1 MLVST
6 ASFYSSCSRSFFFLF
21 SFVFNLALART
32 KQVAASF
39 PLPPPGANGFS
50 SSKEATTSSASSSSS
65 SPPPSL
71 PSRLLGLKTPLQERV
86 EAAAALAVALGRGN
100 LSYPPSPSSSTAA
113 AAKHDAVSASV
124 AAADAVVLLAWGD
137 ASEALGAA
145 ADAADAALSSVD
157 DLFLKHKESSGKN
170 SSSSAPVASASVAP
184 TGPLRSAEATNRA
197 ATGAVS
203 GKAASTL
210 DAAAGAL
217 INKTRASWSDKARP
231 RLSRAAEALS
241 SATGGKPLPV
251 EAEGRL
257 ELGVGS
263 ALSAADGKR
272 AALRAAAD
280 ASVAE
285 KLAGGSK
292 RIGEMGILVSLEL
305 GDDPLDRGVGT
316 GAPSSSSSFSSLRNA
331 VSAPAAADGWDP
343 SLLTNTGGPDFF
355 FDGQLVPV
363 RAVGDAFEALVR
375 SRLAADGLSGLARR
389 LASAAVALDPQ
400 RGLYEVRLAWRSG
413 GSSTLASAIAAVND
427 ADPRDPCRSWAEYF
441 DVCSAI
447 RRSSALKI
455 VRVHA
460 RADTAP
466 PGAHAGRMQLGR
478 RLRGGALP
486 STVGSPQ
493 VVEYKNL
500 EGGGGS
506 AGEQDGQ
513 AVSTPLPWEQ
523 VPLREITQGNLKDLY
538 WYIDKTI
545 EGFANIANGYKEW
558 QNIGKITEILRL
570 PNEIEIEVQRVA
582 SDASKKWASGL
593 TTALGGVRGLLGI
606 VGGAVFIAGLATAFL
621 PPQPDPAIMKS
632 LGTIQV
638 VTNETLARVK
648 EIQQTLGVIQQT
660 LADISSDIAK
670 STCTLALTTT
680 DASVTALRSLYRS
693 YYGPLDA
700 ESTDQTPGFVDQ
712 LAVYLAARKQAD
724 RTLVADIDK
733 WVDAVL
739 RTDTGA
745 LYHIDYIFGRISGR
759 TFTEESVLQ
768 QCRKF
773 FLDNVAE
780 SGPMPIDDRMLY
792 ADMAKIVTV
801 SRVGAL

>member
-6 ASFYSSCSRSFFFLF
+6 ASFYSSRSRSFFFLF

-32 KQVAASF
+32 KQVAAGF

-157 DLFLKHKESSGKN
+157 DLFLKHRESGGKN

-197 ATGAVS
+197 AIGAVS
-203 GKAASTL
+203 GKVASTL

-217 INKTRASWSDKARP
+217 VREARASWSEKARP

-251 EAEGRL
+251 EAEERL

-272 AALRAAAD
+272 AGLRAAAD
-280 ASVAE
+280 ASIAE

-316 GAPSSSSSFSSLRNA
+316 GAPTSSSSSSSSSSSLRNA

-513 AVSTPLPWEQ
+513 ACLNHAGEPEGPLLVHRQDYRGFRQHRQRVQGMAGHRRPRVQ
-523 VPLREITQGNLKDLY
+523 APLRPTQGSHS
-538 WYIDKTI
+538 
-545 EGFANIANGYKEW
+545 
-558 QNIGKITEILRL
+558 
-570 PNEIEIEVQRVA
+570 VA

-606 VGGAVFIAGLATAFL
+606 VGGAVFIAGLAGLFL
-621 PPQPDPAIMKS
+621 PSQPDPAIMKS

-660 LADISSDIAK
+660 LADISGDIAK

-680 DASVTALRSLYRS
+680 DASVTALRSLYRL
-693 YYGPLDA
+693 YYGPLDS
-700 ESTDQTPGFVDQ
+700 ESTDPTPGFVDQ

-724 RTLVADIDK
+724 PTLVADIDK

-739 RTDTGA
+739 RPDTGA

-773 FLDNVAE
+773 FLDKVAE

-801 SRVGAL
+801 SRVHAL

>member
-6 ASFYSSCSRSFFFLF
+6 ASFYSSRSRSFFFLF

-32 KQVAASF
+32 KQVAAGF

-157 DLFLKHKESSGKN
+157 DLFLKHRESGGKN

-197 ATGAVS
+197 AIGAVS
-203 GKAASTL
+203 GKVASTL

-217 INKTRASWSDKARP
+217 VREARASWSEKARP

-251 EAEGRL
+251 EAEERL

-272 AALRAAAD
+272 AGLRAAAD
-280 ASVAE
+280 ASIAE

-316 GAPSSSSSFSSLRNA
+316 GAPTSSSSSSSSSSSLRNA

-413 GSSTLASAIAAVND
+413 GSSTLASAIAVVND

-506 AGEQDGQ
+506 AEEQDGQ
-513 AVSTPLPWEQ
+513 AVS
-523 VPLREITQGNLKDLY
+523 ITQGNLKDLY
-538 WYIDKTI
+538 WYIDKTV
-545 EGFANIANGYKEW
+545 EGFANIASGYKEW
-558 QNIGKITEILRL
+558 QGIGPR
-570 PNEIEIEVQRVA
+570 VQAPLSTNAGVARVA

-606 VGGAVFIAGLATAFL
+606 VGGAVFIAGLAGLFL
-621 PPQPDPAIMKS
+621 PSQPDPAIMKS

-660 LADISSDIAK
+660 LADISGDIAK

-680 DASVTALRSLYRS
+680 DASVTALRSMYRS

-700 ESTDQTPGFVDQ
+700 ESTDPTPGFVDQ

-724 RTLVADIDK
+724 PTLVADIDK

-739 RTDTGA
+739 RPDTGA

-773 FLDNVAE
+773 FLDKVAE

-801 SRVGAL
+801 SRVHAL

>member
-1 MLVST
+1 MQDRVDAAT
-6 ASFYSSCSRSFFFLF
+6 
-21 SFVFNLALART
+21 ALA
-32 KQVAASF
+32 
-39 PLPPPGANGFS
+39 
-50 SSKEATTSSASSSSS
+50 EALQQTS
-65 SPPPSL
+65 
-71 PSRLLGLKTPLQERV
+71 
-86 EAAAALAVALGRGN
+86 
-100 LSYPPSPSSSTAA
+100 PSPSSSSSYPSYVA

-157 DLFLKHKESSGKN
+157 DLFLKHRESGGKN

-184 TGPLRSAEATNRA
+184 TGPLRSAEATTRA
-197 ATGAVS
+197 AGGAVS

-305 GDDPLDRGVGT
+305 GDDPLERGVGT
-316 GAPSSSSSFSSLRNA
+316 GAPSSSSSSFSSLRNV

-413 GSSTLASAIAAVND
+413 GSSTLASAITAVND

-506 AGEQDGQ
+506 AGELDGQ

-545 EGFANIANGYKEW
+545 EGFANIANGYKDW
-558 QNIGKITEILRL
+558 QGIGKVQIPRST
-570 PNEIEIEVQRVA
+570 NAGVQRVA

-606 VGGAVFIAGLATAFL
+606 VGGAVFIAGLAGLFL
-621 PPQPDPAIMKS
+621 PSQPDPAIMKS

-660 LADISSDIAK
+660 LADISGDIAK

-724 RTLVADIDK
+724 PTLVADIDK

-773 FLDNVAE
+773 FLDKVAE